1 MSKRVIEF
9 RRDMRIQEMRSGI
22 SHLRKRIDD
31 QRPNEILEMRSILE
45 AELPPV
51 PEPLAPIDPPS
62 ELDELRWAV
71 VSFDRTEASG
81 LTYKQALQWMSELD
95 LQGVAG
101 LCLITDEAAE
111 RNKA

>member
-1 MSKRVIEF
+1 
-9 RRDMRIQEMRSGI
+9 MRS
-22 SHLRKRIDD
+22 
-31 QRPNEILEMRSILE
+31 MLE

-51 PEPLAPIDPPS
+51 PEPIAPIDPAS

-71 VSFDRTEASG
+71 VSFVRTEASG
-81 LTYKQALQWMSELD
+81 LSYKQALQWMSELD

-101 LCLITDEAAE
+101 LCIVTNEAAE